1 MELNTMLFQKN
12 GPVALI
18 TLNRPQKLNALNSQ
32 FVGELQRIL
41 QTVEEEPS
49 VKVVIITGAGK
60 AFSAGADISEVQHIL
75 NPKEALDFNR
85 KINRLFN
92 YMEDLPNPVIA
103 AVNGPALGGG
113 CELAMACDFRIAS
126 ENAVFGLPEVNI
138 GVMPGAGGTQRLPR
152 LVGQTRAKEML
163 FLGEPVA
170 ASEAL
175 RIGLVNK
182 VVPGSLLMEESFRLA
197 EKLAQKPFISLSLIK
212 DAVNKGAGLD
222 LKSAIEYE
230 GRNFSSVYATEDQ
243 KEGLKA
249 FLEKRTPLFKGR

>member
-1 MELNTMLFQKN
+1 MELNTMVFQRN

-18 TLNRPQKLNALNSQ
+18 TLNRSQKLNAINSQ
-32 FVGELQRIL
+32 FIGELQRIL
-41 QTVEEEPS
+41 QTIEEEPS
-49 VKVVIITGAGK
+49 VKVVIITGTGK
-60 AFSAGADISEVQHIL
+60 AFSAGADISEIQHIV
-75 NPKEALDFNR
+75 NPREALEFNR
-85 KINRLFN
+85 KINRLLN
-92 YMEDLPNPVIA
+92 YMEDLPNPIIA

-113 CELAMACDFRIAS
+113 CELSMACDFRIAS
-126 ENAVFGLPEVNI
+126 ENAMFGLPEINI

-152 LVGQTRAKEML
+152 LVGQTKAKEML
-163 FLGEPVA
+163 FLGEPIG
-170 ASEAL
+170 ASEAF

-182 VVPGSLLMEESFRLA
+182 VVPSDLLIKESFRLA
-197 EKLAQKPFISLSLIK
+197 ERLAQKPFVSLSLIK
-212 DAVNKGAGLD
+212 DAVNKGSGLD